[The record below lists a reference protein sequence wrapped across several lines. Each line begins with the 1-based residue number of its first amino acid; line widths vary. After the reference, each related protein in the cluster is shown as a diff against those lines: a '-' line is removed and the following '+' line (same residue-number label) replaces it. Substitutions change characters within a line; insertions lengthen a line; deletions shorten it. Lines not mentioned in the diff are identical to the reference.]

1 MMENSQK
8 INLINYS
15 GKLPQKA
22 HRFSHNAMATVFEI
36 IIIHED
42 ARYVEQSAYQ
52 AFCELDRLEQELSKF
67 IENSDI
73 SRINSSGVNQPVRV
87 GLETFECLELCAC
100 LSMNTNNAFDVTVG
114 PLLKCWSNGDKT
126 FRIPTKQDLI
136 RARESTGMHLV
147 HLDKNQFT
155 VTLRSDRMCIDL
167 GGFGK
172 GYAVDRMAKVL
183 DNWDINSALIH
194 GGTSSVL
201 ALGAPTGERGWHVTI
216 RNPKDYNQIISY
228 LYLRNRAISG
238 SGIRKGQHI
247 IDPQTA
253 YPVNGK
259 YAAWAISTSAAA
271 SDALST
277 AFMIMSPEEIKD
289 YCLNNDDIQA
299 IIIMKETENKEK
311 ILRFGE
317 FKHLE

>member
-8 INLINYS
+8 DSLIDYS
-15 GKLPQKA
+15 GKLSQKA

-42 ARYVEQSAYQ
+42 ARYAEQSAYQ
-52 AFCELDRLEQELSKF
+52 AFCELDRLEQELSRF

-73 SRINSSGVNQPVRV
+73 SRINNSGMNQPVRV
-87 GLETFECLELCAC
+87 GLDAFECLEQCAR
-100 LSMNTNNAFDVTVG
+100 LSRDTKKAFDVTVG
-114 PLLKCWSNGDKT
+114 PLLKCWSNGDRT
-126 FRIPTKQDLI
+126 FRTPSKKELI
-136 RARESTGMHLV
+136 HARESTGMHRV
-147 HLDKNQFT
+147 HLDKNQLT

-172 GYAVDRMAKVL
+172 GYAVDCMAKVL
-183 DNWDINSALIH
+183 DDWDITSALIH

-201 ALGAPTGERGWHVTI
+201 ALSVPPGEKGWHVTI
-216 RNPKDYNQIISY
+216 RNPKDYNHTISH

-253 YPVNGK
+253 FPVNRK
-259 YAAWAISTSAAA
+259 HAAWAISTTAAA

-299 IIIMKETENKEK
+299 IIIMKEAENKEK

-317 FKHLE
+317 FKRLE